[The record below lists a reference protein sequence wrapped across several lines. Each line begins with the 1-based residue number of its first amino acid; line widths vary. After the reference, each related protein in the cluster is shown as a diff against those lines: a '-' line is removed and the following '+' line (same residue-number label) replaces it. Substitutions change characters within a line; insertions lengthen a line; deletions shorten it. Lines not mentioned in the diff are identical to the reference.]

1 MARNRTG
8 LGGDMRSSLCWRR
21 RLIAGGLVFLLAFP
35 LAEEAAAAPRQV
47 LLDPHPSVSPA
58 QNQSKDSDNQAGSPG
73 TGTSSSQEMV
83 PDNPVPKPVQAA
95 GQSGQSG
102 SSQSGSS
109 QSGASQSSSEP
120 PQNSTPNPVG
130 TAAAPVMK
138 TGGVA
143 ASRPAGAVIAPG
155 KQRRARSIL
164 IRVGVIAGAA
174 VAIGTVV
181 GLSHASPSRPN

>member
-1 MARNRTG
+1 
-8 LGGDMRSSLCWRR
+8 MRSSLCWQRR
-21 RLIAGGLVFLLAFP
+21 MIAGGLVFLLAFP
-35 LAEEAAAAPRQV
+35 FAEEAAAVPRQE
-47 LLDPHPSVSPA
+47 LLDPHPSASPA
-58 QNQSKDSDNQAGSPG
+58 QDQSKDSNNQTGSPG
-73 TGTSSSQEMV
+73 TGKSSSQETV
-83 PDNPVPKPVQAA
+83 PDSPDPKPTQAA

-102 SSQSGSS
+102 SSQSGS
-109 QSGASQSSSEP
+109 EP
-120 PQNSTPNPVG
+120 PQNNTSNPVG

-164 IRVGVIAGAA
+164 IRVGVIVGAA
-174 VAIGTVV
+174 VAVGTVV

>member
-1 MARNRTG
+1 
-8 LGGDMRSSLCWRR
+8 MRSSLGWRR

-35 LAEEAAAAPRQV
+35 LAEEAAAVPQQV
-47 LLDPHPSVSPA
+47 LLDPHPSVSTV
-58 QNQSKDSDNQAGSPG
+58 QDQSKDPNNQTGNQGA
-73 TGTSSSQEMV
+73 GTSSSAETV
-83 PDNPVPKPVQAA
+83 PDSPDPKPTQAA

-102 SSQSGSS
+102 SSQSGS
-109 QSGASQSSSEP
+109 EP
-120 PQNSTPNPVG
+120 PQNSTPKPVG

-138 TGGVA
+138 SGGVA

-174 VAIGTVV
+174 VAVGTVV
-181 GLSHASPSRPN
+181 ALTHASPSRPN

>member
-1 MARNRTG
+1 
-8 LGGDMRSSLCWRR
+8 MRSSLGWRR

-35 LAEEAAAAPRQV
+35 LAEEAAAVPRQV
-47 LLDPHPSVSPA
+47 LLDPHPSVSTV
-58 QNQSKDSDNQAGSPG
+58 QDQSKDSNNQTGSPG
-73 TGTSSSQEMV
+73 TGTSSTQEAV
-83 PDNPVPKPVQAA
+83 PDSPDPKPTQAA

-102 SSQSGSS
+102 SSQSSS
-109 QSGASQSSSEP
+109 SQSSSET
-120 PQNSTPNPVG
+120 PQNSTPKPVG

-174 VAIGTVV
+174 VAVGTVV
-181 GLSHASPSRPN
+181 ALTHASPSRPN

>member
-1 MARNRTG
+1 
-8 LGGDMRSSLCWRR
+8 MRSSLGWRR

-35 LAEEAAAAPRQV
+35 LAEEAAAMPRQV
-47 LLDPHPSVSPA
+47 LLDSHPSVSPA

-73 TGTSSSQEMV
+73 TGTSSSEETK
-83 PDNPVPKPVQAA
+83 PDNPEPKPMQAA

-102 SSQSGSS
+102 SSQSGS
-109 QSGASQSSSEP
+109 EP
-120 PQNSTPNPVG
+120 PQNSAPKPVG

-164 IRVGVIAGAA
+164 IRVGVIVGAA
-174 VAIGTVV
+174 VAVGTVV

>member
-1 MARNRTG
+1 
-8 LGGDMRSSLCWRR
+8 MRSSLCWRR
-21 RLIAGGLVFLLAFP
+21 RLVAGGLVFLLAFP
-35 LAEEAAAAPRQV
+35 LAEEAAAVPQQV
-47 LLDPHPSVSPA
+47 LLDPHPSVSTD
-58 QNQSKDSDNQAGSPG
+58 QDQTKDPDHQAGSPG
-73 TGTSSSQEMV
+73 AGTSSSEETK
-83 PDNPVPKPVQAA
+83 PDNPDPKPTQAA

-102 SSQSGSS
+102 SSQSDSS
-109 QSGASQSSSEP
+109 QSGSEP
-120 PQNSTPNPVG
+120 PQNSTPKPVG

-138 TGGVA
+138 AGGVA

-164 IRVGVIAGAA
+164 IRVGIIAGVA

>member
-1 MARNRTG
+1 M
-8 LGGDMRSSLCWRR
+8 
-21 RLIAGGLVFLLAFP
+21 IAGGLVFLLAFP
-35 LAEEAAAAPRQV
+35 FAEEAAAVPRQE
-47 LLDPHPSVSPA
+47 LLDPHPSVSSA
-58 QNQSKDSDNQAGSPG
+58 QDQSKDSNNQTGSPG
-73 TGTSSSQEMV
+73 TGKSSSQETV
-83 PDNPVPKPVQAA
+83 PDSPDPKPTQAA

-102 SSQSGSS
+102 SSQSGS
-109 QSGASQSSSEP
+109 EP
-120 PQNSTPNPVG
+120 PQNNTSNPVG

-164 IRVGVIAGAA
+164 IRVGVIVGAA
-174 VAIGTVV
+174 VAVGTVV

>member
-1 MARNRTG
+1 
-8 LGGDMRSSLCWRR
+8 MRSSLCWRR

-47 LLDPHPSVSPA
+47 LLDPHPSVSTF

-83 PDNPVPKPVQAA
+83 PDNPDPKPVQAA

-109 QSGASQSSSEP
+109 QSGASQSSSET
-120 PQNSTPNPVG
+120 PQNSAPKPVG

-164 IRVGVIAGAA
+164 IRVGVIVGAA
-174 VAIGTVV
+174 VAVGTVV

>member
-1 MARNRTG
+1 
-8 LGGDMRSSLCWRR
+8 MRSSLGWRR

-35 LAEEAAAAPRQV
+35 LAEEAAAVPRQV

-58 QNQSKDSDNQAGSPG
+58 QNQSKDSDHQAGSPD
-73 TGTSSSQEMV
+73 TGTSSSEETV
-83 PDNPVPKPVQAA
+83 PDNPDPKPTQAA
-95 GQSGQSG
+95 GQSGQSDA
-102 SSQSGSS
+102 SQSG
-109 QSGASQSSSEP
+109 SEP
-120 PQNSTPNPVG
+120 PQNSTPKPVG

-164 IRVGVIAGAA
+164 IRVGVIVGAA
-174 VAIGTVV
+174 VAVGTVV